1 MKTLPT
7 NYFIAIDIPT
17 QKLTRGYVRDITTFF
32 VVKDTAIKKFNEA
45 VKQAK
50 KWDARSVTLYE
61 GNPPKDKYNIRCGD
75 GVKLVKFLLRV

>member
-17 QKLTRGYVRDITTFF
+17 QKVTRGYVRDITTFF

-50 KWDARSVTLYE
+50 KWEARSVSLYE
-61 GNPPKDKYNIRCGD
+61 GNPPKDKYNIRCDD